1 LRKFDAKEVEE
12 MRALAPWRPRGGLS
26 VFNDDFDSLFSR
38 FFGDT
43 ESRPSRAILPAVETR
58 VKDGNL
64 VIRVDLP
71 GIKPEDVD
79 LSVEGNRLTI
89 KGERK
94 DEHEGAEDGVQHREV
109 SYGRFERSF
118 VLPPRTDTESI
129 AASFKNGV
137 LEVVLKAPS
146 ELVTKKVPISVH

>member
-1 LRKFDAKEVEE
+1 
-12 MRALAPWRPRGGLS
+12 MRALAPWRPLGGLS

-38 FFGDT
+38 FFGENEGHT
-43 ESRPSRAILPAVETR
+43 SERAIVPAVESFVR
-58 VKDGNL
+58 DGNI

-79 LSVEGNRLTI
+79 LSVEGDRLTI

-94 DEHEGAEDGVQHREV
+94 HETEGNEEGLKHREV
-109 SYGRFERSF
+109 TYGRFQRTF
-118 VLPPRTDTESI
+118 LLPARTDTESI
-129 AASFKNGV
+129 SASFKNGV

>member
-1 LRKFDAKEVEE
+1 
-12 MRALAPWRPRGGLS
+12 MRALTPRRAQGGLS
-26 VFNDDFDSLFSR
+26 AFNDDFDSLFSR

-43 ESRPSRAILPAVETR
+43 EGRPSERVIRPAVETLVR
-58 VKDGNL
+58 DDNL
-64 VIRVDLP
+64 IVRVDLP

-94 DEHEGAEDGVQHREV
+94 DEHEGNEEGIRHREV
-109 SYGRFERSF
+109 TYGRFERSF
-118 VLPPRTDTESI
+118 VLPPRADTESI
-129 AASFKNGV
+129 SATFKNGV